1 LCSQPLR
8 DAGIPSNTCLFL
20 ISELPSCNEKIF
32 HEEGHTGQV
41 YAMYYSL
48 MDVGIISPVD
58 LQFTPTSLGKQAI
71 KEKMINGFILPIK
84 TQYTKAVGLNM

>member
-1 LCSQPLR
+1 
-8 DAGIPSNTCLFL
+8 
-20 ISELPSCNEKIF
+20 
-32 HEEGHTGQV
+32 
-41 YAMYYSL
+41 MYYSL